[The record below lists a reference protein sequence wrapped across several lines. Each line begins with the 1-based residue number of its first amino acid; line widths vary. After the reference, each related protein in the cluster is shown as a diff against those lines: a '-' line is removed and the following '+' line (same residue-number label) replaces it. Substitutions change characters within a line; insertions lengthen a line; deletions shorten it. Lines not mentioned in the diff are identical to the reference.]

1 MMYRCI
7 LRFTAPNPFPT
18 TTFPHEGQSADAKC
32 FQRVGYYVE
41 VPPEELGELPW
52 GHPDH
57 HPDLHCT
64 KYRFIS
70 PKMQEEQEI
79 AEKKLYKQFVEEPVQ
94 DPEWRAMF
102 LIPKT
107 NLRIPYN
114 WFWHS
119 SDAAAFIRAVAKAN
133 NVGVHTLGK
142 STMGTSLLRLMNVVW
157 ERRDLRMKQEEDP
170 PRMSLQERRDR
181 HWEAVTD
188 GSSVVRG
195 FSLRLIRH
203 VTLMLVG
210 ASFDFAKSNGRRSQG
225 KDLSGI
231 VEKLRDWFEE
241 NDPEDLKAFEYLQP
255 ERQQLPDDGMSCPS
269 FMAQVLMCMVN
280 KTVQLVG
287 FQPQR
292 RGWAPGYEK
301 GPGNPGNRK
310 RTAGNYRPSF
320 DLERKADTY
329 RPPPDPERK
338 TDTYRPA
345 YGCKRKA
352 DIYHPTSD
360 FRSKRQR
367 QARLDD
373 DIEPPKR
380 ISEGKRGKRR
390 WGQRA

>member
-1 MMYRCI
+1 
-7 LRFTAPNPFPT
+7 
-18 TTFPHEGQSADAKC
+18 
-32 FQRVGYYVE
+32 
-41 VPPEELGELPW
+41 
-52 GHPDH
+52 
-57 HPDLHCT
+57 
-64 KYRFIS
+64 
-70 PKMQEEQEI
+70 MQEEEEL

-114 WFWHS
+114 WFWHA

-157 ERRDLRMKQEEDP
+157 ENRGLRMKKEEDP
-170 PRMSLQERRDR
+170 PRMSLQKRRDR
-181 HWEAVTD
+181 HWEAVIN

-195 FSLRLIRH
+195 FSLRLVRH

-210 ASFDFAKSNGRRSQG
+210 ASFDFAKSNGRRSRG
-225 KDLSGI
+225 KDLSGM

-255 ERQQLPDDGMSCPS
+255 ERQQLPDDGMSYPS
-269 FMAQVLMCMVN
+269 SMIQIAVCTIN

-301 GPGNPGNRK
+301 GQGNPDNRK
-310 RTAGNYRPSF
+310 RKADARYPSSDPKGTAGNYRPSF
-320 DLERKADTY
+320 DPERKADTY
-329 RPPPDPERK
+329 RPSFDPERKADTYRPSSDSERK

-352 DIYHPTSD
+352 DVYHPTSD

-373 DIEPPKR
+373 DIKPSKR
-380 ISEGKRGKRR
+380 ISEGKGGKRR
-390 WGQRA
+390 WIQRA